1 MLCLQIYGL
10 FKYWYRDVFWLNLD
24 LIALKWKQKRCFV
37 IKNAIKFIHG
47 VPERRFHE
55 SGCQKDGQ
63 EHERILQLGTF
74 LPPHKRT
81 KRTNNHLFC
90 RTARFF
96 SILGRPFS
104 DLDFWMDFSSI
115 WDEFRLHFCII
126 FRWFF
131 DTSNVDVSS
140 VIFDR
145 IFDEKNNFPNN
156 IFFWNRPCHII
167 E

>member
-1 MLCLQIYGL
+1 MGL
-10 FKYWYRDVFWLNLD
+10 SRCI
-24 LIALKWKQKRCFV
+24 LIKFGPDSIKWKQKRCFV

-104 DLDFWMDFSSI
+104 NLEFSMDFSSI
-115 WDEFRLHFCII
+115 LEGFGIHFGII
-126 FRWFF
+126 FNRFF
-131 DTSNVDVSS
+131 DASNINLSS
-140 VIFDR
+140 VILD
-145 IFDEKNNFPNN
+145 
-156 IFFWNRPCHII
+156 
-167 E
+167 